1 MSRNSV
7 EDWESLI
14 HKSIRANDGF
24 LVGNIDAI
32 DYTQVLVSTERARI
46 RYKIP
51 KHIVKGLDD
60 HGVFLKSAKMEL
72 ERFNGRGWDEGV
84 RKVR

>member
-1 MSRNSV
+1 MSINFG
-7 EDWESLI
+7 EDWEFLI

-32 DYTQVLVSTERARI
+32 DYTQVLVSTEGARI

-51 KHIVKGLDD
+51 KHVVKGFDN

-72 ERFNGRGWDEGV
+72 ERFNGGRDDGV
-84 RKVR
+84 RDVR

>member
-24 LVGNIDAI
+24 LVGNVDAI

-51 KHIVKGLDD
+51 KHIVKGFDD
-60 HGVFLKSAKMEL
+60 VEVFLKSAKMEL
-72 ERFNGRGWDEGV
+72 ERFNGGRDEGV
-84 RKVR
+84 REVR

>member
-1 MSRNSV
+1 MSRNFV
-7 EDWESLI
+7 EVWEFLI
-14 HKSIRANDGF
+14 HKSIRVNEGF

-32 DYTQVLVSTERARI
+32 DYTQVLVSTEGARI

-51 KHIVKGLDD
+51 KHIVKGFDD

-72 ERFNGRGWDEGV
+72 ERFNGGTKTSG
-84 RKVR
+84 K

>member
-24 LVGNIDAI
+24 LVGNVDAM
-32 DYTQVLVSTERARI
+32 DYTQVLVSTEGARI

-51 KHIVKGLDD
+51 KHIVKGFDD

-72 ERFNGRGWDEGV
+72 ERFNGGRDEGV
-84 RKVR
+84 REVR

>member
-1 MSRNSV
+1 MYRNSV
-7 EDWESLI
+7 KDWESLI
-14 HKSIRANDGF
+14 HKSIRVNDGF
-24 LVGNIDAI
+24 LVGNVDAI

-51 KHIVKGLDD
+51 KHIVKGFDD

-72 ERFNGRGWDEGV
+72 ERFNGGRDEGV
-84 RKVR
+84 REVR

>member
-24 LVGNIDAI
+24 LVGNVDAI
-32 DYTQVLVSTERARI
+32 DYTQVLVSTEGARI

-51 KHIVKGLDD
+51 KHIVKGFDD
-60 HGVFLKSAKMEL
+60 RVFLKSAKMEL
-72 ERFNGRGWDEGV
+72 ERFNGGWDEGV
-84 RKVR
+84 REVR

>member
-24 LVGNIDAI
+24 LVGNVDAI
-32 DYTQVLVSTERARI
+32 DHTQVLVSTEGARI

-51 KHIVKGLDD
+51 KHILKGFDD

-72 ERFNGRGWDEGV
+72 ERFNGGTKASE
-84 RKVR
+84 K

>member
-1 MSRNSV
+1 MSRNSE

-24 LVGNIDAI
+24 LVGNVDAI
-32 DYTQVLVSTERARI
+32 DYAQVLVSTKGARI

-51 KHIVKGLDD
+51 KHIAKGFDD

-72 ERFNGRGWDEGV
+72 ERFNGGWDEGV

>member
-7 EDWESLI
+7 EDWESLT

-24 LVGNIDAI
+24 LVGNVDVIDCP
-32 DYTQVLVSTERARI
+32 QVLVSTEGARI
-46 RYKIP
+46 RYKIQ
-51 KHIVKGLDD
+51 KHIVKWFDD
-60 HGVFLKSAKMEL
+60 HGVYLKSAMMEL
-72 ERFNGRGWDEGV
+72 ERFNGGRDEGV

>member
-14 HKSIRANDGF
+14 HKSIRVNDGF
-24 LVGNIDAI
+24 LVGNVDAI
-32 DYTQVLVSTERARI
+32 DYAQALESTKGARI

-51 KHIVKGLDD
+51 KHIVKG
-60 HGVFLKSAKMEL
+60 V
-72 ERFNGRGWDEGV
+72 
-84 RKVR
+84 

>member
-24 LVGNIDAI
+24 LVGNVDAI
-32 DYTQVLVSTERARI
+32 DYTQVLVSTEGARI

-51 KHIVKGLDD
+51 KHIVKGFDD

-72 ERFNGRGWDEGV
+72 ERFNGGQDEGV
-84 RKVR
+84 REVR

>member
-7 EDWESLI
+7 EDWESLN
-14 HKSIRANDGF
+14 HKSIRINDGF
-24 LVGNIDAI
+24 LVGNVDAL
-32 DYTQVLVSTERARI
+32 DYTQVLVSTEGARI

-51 KHIVKGLDD
+51 KHIVKEFDY

-72 ERFNGRGWDEGV
+72 EGFNGGRDEGV
-84 RKVR
+84 REVR